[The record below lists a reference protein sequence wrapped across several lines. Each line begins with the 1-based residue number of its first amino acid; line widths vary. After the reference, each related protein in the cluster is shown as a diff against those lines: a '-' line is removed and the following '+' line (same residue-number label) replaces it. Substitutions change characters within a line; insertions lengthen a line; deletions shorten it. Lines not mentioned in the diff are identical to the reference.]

1 MLYILTEKSELN
13 FSNIWRGHLNAI
25 RQALD
30 INNSSY
36 RQVDVLLAKQ
46 IKFKSDDIIINIG
59 NHQYLGGEL
68 LISLA
73 ESVSKV
79 SRTVFFMD
87 DYTAPPP
94 TQMRKAL
101 TKSSNLLLVNIKD
114 LNVLTQRKSL
124 DMFEKIYVNLNKAS
138 FKLLPLKEPKYPKSF
153 IYWGVYRA
161 GRNELFFHYFKPKI
175 YKTFVSSSE
184 RSHKKFA
191 DAWLDYRPLDKFKT
205 MPNDLQNYG
214 FTVYIEDKS
223 SPLHSI
229 SNRFFEAVS
238 AGLPIFFD
246 CDSISHIEL
255 PDHAENYIVSNAG
268 ELVEKDL
275 QKTQA
280 EQRKLWGHRNYQREL
295 INDFGKIFY
304 RYGIL

>member
-1 MLYILTEKSELN
+1 MIFILAAKSELS

-36 RQVDVLLAKQ
+36 RQIDVLLAKQ
-46 IKFKSDDIIINIG
+46 IKFKPDDIIINIG
-59 NHQYLGGEL
+59 NHQYLGGKL

-124 DMFEKIYVNLNKAS
+124 EMFEPIYVNLNKAS
-138 FKLLPLKEPKYPKSF
+138 FKKLHLKRPLYPGSF
-153 IYWGVYRA
+153 IYWGTCRPNRDHCFYR
-161 GRNELFFHYFKPKI
+161 YFTPI
-175 YKTFVSSSE
+175 FYPTYVSTSD
-184 RSHKKFA
+184 RQHKKYYGLY
-191 DAWLDYRPLDKFKT
+191 LDYRPLEKIQL
-205 MPNDLQNYG
+205 PNDLQNYG

-223 SPLHSI
+223 SPLHGI

-280 EQRKLWGHRNYQREL
+280 EQRKLWGQRNYQREL

-304 RYGIL
+304 RHGIL

>member
-1 MLYILTEKSELN
+1 MIYILAAKSELS

-36 RQVDVLLAKQ
+36 SQIDVLLAKHTT
-46 IKFKSDDIIINIG
+46 FKPDDIIINIG

-68 LISLA
+68 LTSLA

-79 SRTVFFMD
+79 NKTVFFMD

-101 TKSSNLLLVNIKD
+101 TKSFNLLLVNIKD
-114 LNVLTQRKSL
+114 LSVLTQRKSL
-124 DMFEKIYVNLNKAS
+124 EMFEPVYVNLNKAS
-138 FKLLPLKEPKYPKSF
+138 FKKLNLKRPLYPGSF
-153 IYWGVYRA
+153 IYWGTCRPNRDHCFYR
-161 GRNELFFHYFKPKI
+161 YFMPTL
-175 YKTFVSSSE
+175 YPTYVSTSD
-184 RSHKKFA
+184 RQHRKYCA
-191 DAWLDYRPLDKFKT
+191 LYLDYRPLEKIQL
-205 MPNDLQNYG
+205 PNDLQNYG
-214 FTVYIEDKS
+214 FTVYVEDKH
-223 SPLHSI
+223 SPLHGI
-229 SNRFFEAVS
+229 SNRFYEAVI

-246 CDSISHIEL
+246 NESISHIKL
-255 PDHAENYIVSNAG
+255 PDHAENYIVFNSRQ
-268 ELVEKDL
+268 LLKKDL

-280 EQRKLWGHRNYQREL
+280 EQRKFWGHHNYQREL
-295 INDFGKIFY
+295 INDFSKIFY